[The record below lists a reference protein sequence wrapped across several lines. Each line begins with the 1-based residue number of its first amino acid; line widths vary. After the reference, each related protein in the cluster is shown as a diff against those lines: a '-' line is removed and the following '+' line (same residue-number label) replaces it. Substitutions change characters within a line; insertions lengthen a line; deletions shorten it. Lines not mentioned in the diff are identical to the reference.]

1 LGWQNVEDHLSAMVE
16 SSRDAVS
23 VPGDEGEI
31 ADRLARLAGHW
42 FEPGAKLT
50 ALEQLSGGA
59 SQETWSFDVDAS
71 GSHRPLILRR
81 NPVGAA
87 KREMVAGM
95 ETEARLIRL
104 AEQAGAP
111 VPRVVHV
118 LAPEEGLG
126 SGFVME
132 RIEGE
137 SLARKLLRDPQ
148 YAIARTRMAFQI
160 GAAAARI
167 HQIDPAR
174 AGELRRATIRSSL
187 GDATALY
194 RTNGKRRP
202 VVEWALR
209 WLEVNRPASDPVP
222 TVVHGDLRNGNLI
235 AGPEGLRAVLD
246 WELVHLGDPMEDL
259 GWACVASWRFGNL
272 DKPAGGFGSREQLF
286 AGYESAGGRP
296 VEAARVQFW
305 EVLGTVRW
313 GLICAMMA
321 NEFRAGDLSVERAA
335 IGRRASETEIDLL
348 ALLAPKG
355 TLHA

>member
-1 LGWQNVEDHLSAMVE
+1 MAE
-16 SSRDAVS
+16 SIRDAVS
-23 VPGDEGEI
+23 VARDESEI
-31 ADRLARLAGHW
+31 AERLARWAGHC

-50 ALEQLSGGA
+50 ALERLSGGA
-59 SQETWSFDVDAS
+59 SQETWSFDVDAG
-71 GSHRPLILRR
+71 GSLRPLILRR
-81 NPVGAA
+81 NPGGAA
-87 KREMVAGM
+87 KRDTVAAGM

-111 VPRVVHV
+111 VPQVVHV
-118 LAPEEGLG
+118 LSPEEGLG
-126 SGFVME
+126 SGFLME

-167 HQIDPAR
+167 HQIDPLH
-174 AGELRRATIRSSL
+174 AGDLRRATIRSSMD
-187 GDATALY
+187 DATALY

-209 WLEVNRPASDPVP
+209 WLEANRPASDPVP
-222 TVVHGDLRNGNLI
+222 TVVHGDLRTGNFI

-272 DKPAGGFGSREQLF
+272 DQPAGGFGSREQLF
-286 AGYESAGGRP
+286 AGYESVGGRP
-296 VEAARVQFW
+296 VEADRVKFW

-321 NEFRAGDLSVERAA
+321 NEFLAGDRSVERAA

-348 ALLAPKG
+348 ALLAPKDS
-355 TLHA
+355 LHA